1 MRSDLDAFLDEG
13 PPRGLAVERIRG
25 LSVGAMLVLVAGL
38 LLFFSLFL
46 TWQNLEIDYGRT
58 GTGTQ
63 MLDGWD
69 VFGLVIGLLT
79 LALLTFVVV
88 VKLYDADLAQEVS
101 PGLITIALAATIL
114 GLVVAKNLTDVN
126 SSWASYLAV
135 ALAGTVVVGA
145 LLDLAS
151 EQIGRRAVP
160 GRRRRR
166 LRRAA

>member
-13 PPRGLAVERIRG
+13 PPRKLAVERIRG
-25 LSVGAMLVLVAGL
+25 LSLGAKLLLAAGL
-38 LLFFSLFL
+38 LLFASLFL
-46 TWQNLEIDYGRT
+46 TWQNLEIVYRGT

-69 VFGLVIGLLT
+69 VLGLVIGLLT

-88 VKLYDADLAQEVS
+88 VKLYDAELAQKVS
-101 PGLITIALAATIL
+101 PELLMIALATVIL
-114 GLVVAKNLTDVN
+114 GLVVAKSLTDRN
-126 SSWASYLAV
+126 SAWASYLAV
-135 ALAGTVVVGA
+135 ALAATVVVGA

-151 EQIGRRAVP
+151 ERIGRRAVP

-166 LRRAA
+166 LRRVA